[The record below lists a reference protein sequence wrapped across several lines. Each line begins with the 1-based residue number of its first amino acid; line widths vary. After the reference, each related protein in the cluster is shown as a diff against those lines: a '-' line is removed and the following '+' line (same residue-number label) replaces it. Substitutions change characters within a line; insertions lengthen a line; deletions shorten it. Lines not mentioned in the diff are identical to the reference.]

1 MEIKFNFSSEA
12 EKRDYVLACDREFE
26 NHLDAVMK
34 DICTHTETRFFTL
47 SGPTCSG
54 KTTASKKLIHEFD
67 ERGRKVKIIS
77 LDDFFRDRSKL
88 ELEAE
93 GGVPDF
99 DSEKALDLNALS
111 EFMGDLIAGRPAR
124 LPHFDFKE
132 ARRVGYSEFRADGAD
147 AIVFEGIQAIY
158 PVFTE
163 LFPKNE
169 KAIGIYISPLEGILL
184 KDRYVEPREI
194 RLWRR
199 IVRDKRYRGASPE
212 FTFFLW
218 QGVTRN
224 EDKNILPYTNEAD
237 YKINSLL
244 GYECGMLKGDLD
256 KLLSE
261 IPPASLYYEKSREIL
276 SLLDGIDTISSEYLP
291 TESLYHEF
299 M

>member
-132 ARRVGYSEFRADGAD
+132 ARRVGYSEFKADGAD

-261 IPPASLYYEKSREIL
+261 IPPASPYYEKSREIL

>member
-1 MEIKFNFSSEA
+1 MDIKLNFASEA
-12 EKRDYVLACDREFE
+12 EKREYVSMWDTAFE
-26 NHLDAVMK
+26 NQLDAVMK

-88 ELEAE
+88 EREAR

-99 DSEKALDLNALS
+99 DSEKALDIDALS
-111 EFMGDLIAGRPAR
+111 EFMSDLVNGRTAR

-132 ARRVGYSEFRADGAD
+132 ARRTGYSEFHADGAD

-169 KAIGIYISPLEGILL
+169 KVIGIYISPLTGLNI
-184 KDRYVEPREI
+184 KGKYIEPREI

-199 IVRDKRYRGASPE
+199 IVRDYRYRGASPE
-212 FTFFLW
+212 FTFYLW
-218 QGVTRN
+218 QGVTKN
-224 EDKNILPYTNEAD
+224 EDKNILPFADNAD

-244 GYECGMLKGDLD
+244 GYEQGMLKADLD
-256 KLLSE
+256 RLLSE
-261 IPPASLYYEKSREIL
+261 ITPNSPYYEKSQNIL
-276 SLLDGIDTISSEYLP
+276 EFLDGIDTISSEYLP
-291 TESLYHEF
+291 KDSLYHEF